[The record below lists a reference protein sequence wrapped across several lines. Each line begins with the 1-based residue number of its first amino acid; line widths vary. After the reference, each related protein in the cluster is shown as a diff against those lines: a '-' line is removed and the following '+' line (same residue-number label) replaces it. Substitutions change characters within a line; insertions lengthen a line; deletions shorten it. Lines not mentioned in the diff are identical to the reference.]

1 MTRSRILKTTVLGL
15 VVAAVAVP
23 VAQAHPWIEVGTSTS
38 PQIHA
43 LALRSQG
50 MNQLYG
56 KSQAIRALTLRSE
69 ALNKANG
76 LGTYQ
81 GTAALRVRSVAL
93 NEHYGVGTSIASS
106 GSSFD
111 WNQGIAGAAG
121 VFAMV
126 LVLAAAIV
134 ITRRRGGTPLGA

>member
-1 MTRSRILKTTVLGL
+1 MPYFSAPPYEWNFFL
-15 VVAAVAVP
+15 
-23 VAQAHPWIEVGTSTS
+23 W
-38 PQIHA
+38 
-43 LALRSQG
+43 
-50 MNQLYG
+50 
-56 KSQAIRALTLRSE
+56 RALLSRSTLRSE